1 MSPDTVSFLNVSTR
15 FYLSVDAVRNIAILY
30 SRSPTMLKL
39 NNKTTGRSLIFLGWM
54 LFVAGGG
61 GVGGG
66 GSGRPIRT
74 RVCGVG
80 LTEQWEG
87 RWMQL
92 TCCNGRRRMVSS
104 SQLHCARR
112 RAGVDL

>member
-61 GVGGG
+61 GGGWGVGGRG
-66 GSGRPIRT
+66 GRYVRACAGWGSLSSGKED
-74 RVCGVG
+74 G
-80 LTEQWEG
+80 
-87 RWMQL
+87 
-92 TCCNGRRRMVSS
+92 CN
-104 SQLHCARR
+104 
-112 RAGVDL
+112 